1 MIALQMKLHTYS
13 KFLLFLLLF
22 FGVER
27 LCHRATDGFAMV
39 NVYPPKGDY
48 SYWETEEPFPIATT
62 TLEKPFHYLN
72 SGSQSY
78 VFLSE
83 DGETVLKLFKFQH
96 MRVLPWLD
104 LLPLPNYFSSMRNKK
119 RAQKRAVLECTL
131 SSYQIA
137 FENLREETGIL
148 YFSTRLGKKVTIYDK
163 IGKKHT
169 VDLSK
174 TPFVLQKKA
183 SLVYDT
189 IDNWMNLGQKE
200 KAEQGLRDLLHL
212 ALVRC
217 QKGIFDKDPDF
228 STNFGFVNHHPVQID
243 VGRLSLD
250 DKEKKPEVYQDEMIR
265 ITRDLQEW
273 IAQNHP
279 GLLPFFDEEI
289 ERITTKS
296 LN

>member
-1 MIALQMKLHTYS
+1 MALPMKPQTYI

-39 NVYPPKGDY
+39 NVYPPKGNY
-48 SYWETEEPFPIATT
+48 SRWETEEPFPSQEIS
-62 TLEKPFHYLN
+62 LDQPFYYLD

-96 MRVLPWLD
+96 MRIPPWID
-104 LLPLPNYFSSMRNKK
+104 LLPLPNSLAGKRDKK
-119 RAQKRAVLECTL
+119 RSKKWDVLERTM

-137 FENLREETGIL
+137 FENMRQETGIL
-148 YFSTRLGKKVTIYDK
+148 YFSSSLGEKVRIYDK
-163 IGKKHT
+163 IGKKHV
-169 VDLSK
+169 VDLSR
-174 TPFVLQKKA
+174 TPFVLQKRA

-189 IDNWMNLGQKE
+189 IDQWVASGQIE
-200 KAEQGLRDLLHL
+200 KAEQGMRDLLQL
-212 ALVRC
+212 ALLRC
-217 QKGIFDKDPDF
+217 KKGIFDKDPDF
-228 STNFGFVNHHPVQID
+228 STNFGFVKDHPVQID

-250 DKEKKPEVYQDEMIR
+250 EKEKNPEIYQDEMVR
-265 ITRDLQEW
+265 ITRDFQHW

-279 GLLPFFDEEI
+279 ELLPSFEEEI
-289 ERITTKS
+289 EKISTKGS
-296 LN
+296 N